1 VARRSRLPG
10 TAVQTPRRRRRR
22 SAHAHRRALP
32 KATDTRNPPP
42 KVGPPE
48 AGSRRRDP
56 DSPDMAT
63 VIRRSEHMET
73 IDRIECL
80 ACGQFRPPSTQQA
93 ECPLRG
99 YLGWTLASALSE
111 VKSQDVV

>member
-1 VARRSRLPG
+1 
-10 TAVQTPRRRRRR
+10 
-22 SAHAHRRALP
+22 
-32 KATDTRNPPP
+32 
-42 KVGPPE
+42 
-48 AGSRRRDP
+48 
-56 DSPDMAT
+56 
-63 VIRRSEHMET
+63 MET

-111 VKSQDVV
+111 RERAWYEMRLGCSLRLRASRA